1 MYLIRLYRNNKF
13 LQKAFPNIFFMNY
26 ALPSA
31 LIELLLRAPSWL
43 SGRNEPDAADRL
55 PLTLT
60 SYTMWKLN
68 VFAPVL
74 QLSRGCALRCAECE
88 RSWKQLLGRRE
99 EPGRMRGGKGG
110 NRGSFSPVYIHSSE
124 KEQEPHG
131 WLQKQKGAW
140 QNMLSLSVFESVT
153 ISYFLKKHFATPE
166 SRNTCTLRPT
176 I

>member
-1 MYLIRLYRNNKF
+1 
-13 LQKAFPNIFFMNY
+13 MNY

-31 LIELLLRAPSWL
+31 LVELLLRAPSWL

-55 PLTLT
+55 TLTLT
-60 SYTMWKLN
+60 RYTMWTLN

-74 QLSRGCALRCAECE
+74 QLRRGSAALSVKETGNSCWVKE
-88 RSWKQLLGRRE
+88 RKRGGGGRRK
-99 EPGRMRGGKGG
+99 RG
-110 NRGSFSPVYIHSSE
+110 NRCSFSTVDNHSGE
-124 KEQEPHG
+124 KEQEPHD

-140 QNMLSLSVFESVT
+140 QNMWSLSVSESVT
-153 ISYFLKKHFATPE
+153 ISHFLKKHFTTPE